1 MYSAWF
7 TESKSVCWETTKVS
21 KVVFSSLFF
30 FHRITVKPSPRQLD
44 QGALL
49 ANFLHKRTLCS
60 VCAIFFFS
68 PSKTSVQA
76 LLWFKGLFFSIFFF
90 SIFFFLNVVAFFS
103 FSFSFSFF
111 TLFYYVFHESDCLCS
126 CWQSLPLFS
135 FHFLEEFYV
144 CKIYFH
150 VKIVTCVNLCFIYHA
165 AWHSCLLINDKWKDR
180 SSRY

>member
-1 MYSAWF
+1 M
-7 TESKSVCWETTKVS
+7 S

-60 VCAIFFFS
+60 VCAIFFFH
-68 PSKTSVQA
+68 
-76 LLWFKGLFFSIFFF
+76 LLRRRFKPFYGSRGFFFSIFFF
-90 SIFFFLNVVAFFS
+90 SIFFFLNVVAFFFI

-111 TLFYYVFHESDCLCS
+111 TLFYYMFHESDCLCS

-150 VKIVTCVNLCFIYHA
+150 V
-165 AWHSCLLINDKWKDR
+165 
-180 SSRY
+180 

>member
-1 MYSAWF
+1 MYSPWF

-60 VCAIFFFS
+60 VCAIFFFFFNL
-68 PSKTSVQA
+68 PRRR
-76 LLWFKGLFFSIFFF
+76 FKPFFGSRGFFF
-90 SIFFFLNVVAFFS
+90 CFRLFECCCVFFFFIFILF
-103 FSFSFSFF
+103 FF
-111 TLFYYVFHESDCLCS
+111 TLFYYMFHESDCLCS

-135 FHFLEEFYV
+135 FHFLENFMSA
-144 CKIYFH
+144 K
-150 VKIVTCVNLCFIYHA
+150 FIFMY
-165 AWHSCLLINDKWKDR
+165 N
-180 SSRY
+180 

>member
-60 VCAIFFFS
+60 VCAIFFLTFRDVGSS
-68 PSKTSVQA
+68 PSLVQGA
-76 LLWFKGLFFSIFFF
+76 FFSVFV
-90 SIFFFLNVVAFFS
+90 SLNVVAFFFF
-103 FSFSFSFF
+103 FSF
-111 TLFYYVFHESDCLCS
+111 LFYF
-126 CWQSLPLFS
+126 
-135 FHFLEEFYV
+135 FL
-144 CKIYFH
+144 
-150 VKIVTCVNLCFIYHA
+150 LCFIMCFMNLTVYVVVGN
-165 AWHSCLLINDKWKDR
+165 LFLFLVFIIWKNFM
-180 SSRY
+180 SAKFIFMYN

>member
-60 VCAIFFFS
+60 VCAIFFFFTFLDVSSS
-68 PSKTSVQA
+68 PSMVQGA
-76 LLWFKGLFFSIFFF
+76 
-90 SIFFFLNVVAFFS
+90 FFFLFSSFWMLLRFFY
-103 FSFSFSFF
+103 FLFSFSFF

-150 VKIVTCVNLCFIYHA
+150 V
-165 AWHSCLLINDKWKDR
+165 
-180 SSRY
+180 